1 MSSMVQEML
10 TYGDVLEFVLK
21 YKGKNA
27 FSNMSKK
34 SIETDIVRAMQT
46 GQFLYETDDRCKLV
60 GYLQYDINHKNKIL
74 FVYQNV
80 ALSLDRLFRFFQEF
94 LNNYPDYTL
103 QAMRHGR
110 LVTYDNNKLLTKLQY
125 YGW

>member
-1 MSSMVQEML
+1 MSTLALEML
-10 TYGDVLEFVLK
+10 TYGDVIEFVIK
-21 YKGKNA
+21 NKGKNA
-27 FSNMSKK
+27 FSNMSNKE
-34 SIETDIVRAMQT
+34 IEADIVRAMQT
-46 GQFLYETDDRCKLV
+46 GQFLYETNDRCKLV
-60 GYLQYDINHKNKIL
+60 GYLQYDIDHKHKIL

-94 LNNYPDYTL
+94 LINYPNYTL